1 MEKLHLENK
10 EKRAEMNLDFVKFF
24 SNKRD
29 IGSHRNIFGH
39 LEKWNEPL
47 RHKDMIKNMI
57 EVFEVP
63 VSQINEWFKEAM
75 TEVDNDVIRKN
86 YEDFRKKYLN
96 EKIDPFVEKMNKHK
110 PMIGQKLYR
119 YICDNYSVLY
129 LGSVLVSYHKIEGF
143 IESYPEEM
151 KDKLNKS
158 TDRIFNEFYK
168 IYYEYHIESKI
179 LKSIDYLRI
188 GEKLYNIKRVSKWL
202 DYKHPMMI
210 CESGMKSGKINICQN
225 DRKIILINTNIIP
238 EENALIV
245 NIEDIG
251 KKTYV

>member
-10 EKRAEMNLDFVKFF
+10 EKRAEINLDFVKFF
-24 SNKRD
+24 STKSEVIIEDLRKRNK
-29 IGSHRNIFGH
+29 N
-39 LEKWNEPL
+39 LK
-47 RHKDMIKNMI
+47 HKDMIKNMI
-57 EVFEVP
+57 EVFNVSP
-63 VSQINEWFKEAM
+63 SQINEWFKEAM

-110 PMIGQKLYR
+110 PMIGQKLCR
-119 YICDNYSVLY
+119 YIYDNYSVLY
-129 LGSVLVSYHKIEGF
+129 LRSVLVSYHKIEGF
-143 IESYPEEM
+143 IESYPEGM
-151 KDKLNKS
+151 KDELNKS

-188 GEKLYNIKRVSKWL
+188 GEKLYNLKMVHKWL

-210 CESGMKSGKINICQN
+210 CESGMKSRKISICQN
-225 DRKIILINTNIIP
+225 DRKIILMNTNIIP
-238 EENALIV
+238 EENALIA

-251 KKTYV
+251 EKTYV